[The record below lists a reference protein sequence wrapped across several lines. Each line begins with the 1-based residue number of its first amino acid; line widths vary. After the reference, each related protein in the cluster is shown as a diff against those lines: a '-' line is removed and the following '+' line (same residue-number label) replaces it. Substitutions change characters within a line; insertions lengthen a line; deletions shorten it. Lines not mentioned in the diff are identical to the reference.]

1 MKLREDFIELEN
13 IDPLHY
19 ITIASVCMSIFRSN
33 YMLNETIA
41 IMPEYNKP
49 NKFSK
54 ISIMW
59 LEYLSN
65 GSKIQHALKKDEKKL
80 VIGNMTYYVD
90 IFCEKT
96 NTVYEFYN
104 CFWHGCPR
112 CFKPN
117 IVNSSNQKDMVTLNE
132 QTIKRRDTIKNAGY
146 GHVSTYGCQLTKN
159 KDFQKFAKNFTKEI
173 VEPLNPRDSFYGG
186 RTNATKLLYKLQR

>member
-13 IDPLHY
+13 IDPLRY
-19 ITIASVCMSIFRSN
+19 ITIASVCMLIFRGN
-33 YMLNETIA
+33 YMPNETIA

-65 GSKIQHALKKDEKKL
+65 GSKIKHALKKGEKKL

-90 IFCEKT
+90 GWILRKNEYSVRILRLLLAWLPKVFQTKYCKQFEPKR
-96 NTVYEFYN
+96 
-104 CFWHGCPR
+104 HG
-112 CFKPN
+112 
-117 IVNSSNQKDMVTLNE
+117 
-132 QTIKRRDTIKNAGY
+132 
-146 GHVSTYGCQLTKN
+146 HTK
-159 KDFQKFAKNFTKEI
+159 
-173 VEPLNPRDSFYGG
+173 
-186 RTNATKLLYKLQR
+186 